1 MLKFIESLGGPIT
14 LSKEMDGIERVH
26 KFDQRSVD
34 AINAAIGSGRPLLVR
49 GEPGVGKSQ
58 LAEAAAKKLDRA
70 FISKVVDSRT
80 ESRDLMYEFDAV
92 ARLAEAQLR
101 LEEKPEEMRARLAI
115 RRFVKPG
122 PLWWAFDA
130 VMAEEHCKAVGTS
143 LASTPLKQGNNETLA
158 KNGWVVLIDEID
170 KAETDVPNGLLEAL
184 GLGEFTP
191 PDINSPVRLAPKIPA
206 PLIIITTN
214 EERILPAAFERRCA
228 ALHLALPLQEQ
239 KLIKRLVEVGES
251 HFSGKTEKRVLEEA
265 AKILAEDRAKAEADR
280 LKPLPGLAEY
290 LDMIRAVIKRADR
303 DIEKQ
308 LTLLKNVRRFIVR
321 KAAEMQK
328 GDE

>member
-1 MLKFIESLGGPIT
+1 MDEFIESLGDPIT
-14 LSKEMDGIERVH
+14 LSKDGDGIERVH

-58 LAEAAAKKLDRA
+58 LAEAAAKKLKRA
-70 FISKVVDSRT
+70 FITKVVDSRT

-101 LEEKPEEMRARLAI
+101 LDEKPEDMRSRLAI

-130 VMAEEHCKAVGTS
+130 KGAAEQ
-143 LASTPLKQGNNETLA
+143 LATTVFPQAATPLRQGENETQA
-158 KNGWVVLIDEID
+158 RNGWVVLIDEID

-184 GLGEFTP
+184 GLCEFTP
-191 PDINSPVRLAPKIPA
+191 PDIASPVRLAEGIPA

-228 ALHLALPLQEQ
+228 ALHLALPTQREPLVR
-239 KLIKRLVEVGES
+239 RLVEVGDS
-251 HFSGKTEKRVLEEA
+251 HFSDKTERQVLEEA
-265 AKILAEDRAKAEADR
+265 AKILWEDRDKAEADR
-280 LKPLPGLAEY
+280 LKPLPGQAEY
-290 LDMIRAVIKRADR
+290 LDMVRAVIRR
-303 DIEKQ
+303 GEGNIQRQ
-308 LTLLKNVRRFIVR
+308 LTLLKDVRRFIVR

-328 GDE
+328 DDE